1 MTNSFL
7 GDLRQ
12 NIFFARQLCSMPEMP
27 LGVNIKL
34 FHTVIFNLKKK
45 SMLPLI
51 GTALIL
57 ILHR

>member
-1 MTNSFL
+1 
-7 GDLRQ
+7 
-12 NIFFARQLCSMPEMP
+12 MPEMP